1 MKLNTSRHPIAEPLI
16 VVRRRENPFA
26 AQKARLPYR
35 ALFRRDEPLR
45 PTDRD
50 ELEAVTLSIAAG
62 GELLIYEG
70 MRGDELGC
78 CVIAF
83 DAPEKAQ
90 AMQAWIDTSRIADRP
105 RPEPPP
111 DYPQLKVG

>member
-1 MKLNTSRHPIAEPLI
+1 

-26 AQKARLPYR
+26 AKKARLPHK
-35 ALFRRDEPLR
+35 ALRRREEPLR

-50 ELEAVTLSIAAG
+50 ELEAATLSIAAG
-62 GELLIYEG
+62 GEYLIHEG
-70 MRGDELGC
+70 ARDDELGC
-78 CVIAF
+78 HVTAF

-111 DYPQLKVG
+111 NYPQLKVG

>member
-1 MKLNTSRHPIAEPLI
+1 M
-16 VVRRRENPFA
+16 VRRRENPFA
-26 AQKARLPYR
+26 AKKARLPYK
-35 ALFRRDEPLR
+35 ALLRREEPLR

-50 ELEAVTLSIAAG
+50 ELETVALSIAAG
-62 GELLIYEG
+62 GEFLIYEG
-70 MRGDELGC
+70 MRGEELGC
-78 CVIAF
+78 RVIAF

-90 AMQAWIDTSRIADRP
+90 AMQAWINTSHIADRP

>member
-1 MKLNTSRHPIAEPLI
+1 

-26 AQKARLPYR
+26 AKKARLPYK
-35 ALFRRDEPLR
+35 ALLRREEPLR

-50 ELEAVTLSIAAG
+50 ELEAVVTLTIAAG
-62 GELLIYEG
+62 GQFLIYEG

-78 CVIAF
+78 RVIAF
-83 DAPEKAQ
+83 DAPDKAR
-90 AMQAWIDTSRIADRP
+90 AMQAWIDTSRIANRP

>member
-1 MKLNTSRHPIAEPLI
+1 MSRFGSCY
-16 VVRRRENPFA
+16 RRRLADWFLG
-26 AQKARLPYR
+26 RFGFLT
-35 ALFRRDEPLR
+35 LR
-45 PTDRD
+45 
-50 ELEAVTLSIAAG
+50 VTRSIAAD
-62 GELLIYEG
+62 GEHLIYEG
-70 MRGDELGC
+70 ARGEELGC
-78 CVIAF
+78 RVIAF

>member
-50 ELEAVTLSIAAG
+50 ELEAVTLSITAG
-62 GELLIYEG
+62 GEYLIYEG

-78 CVIAF
+78 RVIAF

-90 AMQAWIDTSRIADRP
+90 AEAWIDTSRTADRP
-105 RPEPPP
+105 RPGPPP
-111 DYPQLKVG
+111 EYPQFKVG

>member
-1 MKLNTSRHPIAEPLI
+1 M
-16 VVRRRENPFA
+16 VRRRENPFA
-26 AQKARLPYR
+26 AKKERLPHK
-35 ALFRRDEPLR
+35 ALLRREEPLR
-45 PTDRD
+45 PTDRV

-90 AMQAWIDTSRIADRP
+90 AMQAWIDTSSIGDRP

>member
-1 MKLNTSRHPIAEPLI
+1 MVK
-16 VVRRRENPFA
+16 RRGNPFA
-26 AQKARLPYR
+26 AKKARLPYR
-35 ALFRRDEPLR
+35 ALLRRQEPLR

-50 ELEAVTLSIAAG
+50 ELEAASLSIAAG
-62 GELLIYEG
+62 GAYLIYEG

-78 CVIAF
+78 RVIAF

-105 RPEPPP
+105 RPESPPG
-111 DYPQLKVG
+111 YPQLKVG

>member
-1 MKLNTSRHPIAEPLI
+1 LA

-26 AQKARLPYR
+26 AKKARLPYR
-35 ALFRRDEPLR
+35 SLLRREEPLR
-45 PTDRD
+45 PTDRS

-62 GELLIYEG
+62 GEFLIYEG
-70 MRGDELGC
+70 MRGDELGRR
-78 CVIAF
+78 VIAF

-90 AMQAWIDTSRIADRP
+90 AMQAWIDTSRIVDRP

>member
-62 GELLIYEG
+62 GEYLIYEG

-78 CVIAF
+78 RVIAF

-90 AMQAWIDTSRIADRP
+90 AEAWIDTSRTAGRP
-105 RPEPPP
+105 RPGPPP
-111 DYPQLKVG
+111 EYPQLKVG

>member
-1 MKLNTSRHPIAEPLI
+1 
-16 VVRRRENPFA
+16 
-26 AQKARLPYR
+26 LP
-35 ALFRRDEPLR
+35 

-50 ELEAVTLSIAAG
+50 ELEAVALSIAAG
-62 GELLIYEG
+62 GEYLIYEG
-70 MRGDELGC
+70 TRGDEFGC
-78 CVIAF
+78 LVMAF

>member
-1 MKLNTSRHPIAEPLI
+1 
-16 VVRRRENPFA
+16 VVRRTENPFA
-26 AQKARLPYR
+26 AKKARLPYR
-35 ALFRRDEPLR
+35 SLRRREEPLR
-45 PTDRD
+45 PTDRN
-50 ELEAVTLSIAAG
+50 ELEAATLSIAAS
-62 GELLIYEG
+62 GEYIIYEG

-78 CVIAF
+78 RVIAF
-83 DAPEKAQ
+83 DTPKKAQ